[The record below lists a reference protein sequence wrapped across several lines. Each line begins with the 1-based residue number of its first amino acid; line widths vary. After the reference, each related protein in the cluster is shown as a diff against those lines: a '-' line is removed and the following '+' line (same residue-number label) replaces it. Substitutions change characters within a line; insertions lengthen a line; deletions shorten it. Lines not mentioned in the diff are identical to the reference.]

1 MAVLA
6 AARWG
11 ARTARGEVLRAVGGP
26 ARARVIALFGAPL
39 ALNGADAATI
49 GAIAPQLEHAL
60 HTGNTGSGCSARSP

>member
-6 AARWG
+6 GARWA

-26 ARARVIALFGAPL
+26 ARARVIALFGAVV

-49 GAIAPQLEHAL
+49 GALAPQPEHAL
-60 HTGNTGSGCSARSP
+60 HTFNTRIGLPSRSP